1 MKNFF
6 TLVSALFILTNCQA
20 QKQVLRLNLTTGE
33 TYSHRISSAM
43 NNIQSVNGMDMS
55 MKMNLESVINYKV
68 LNSTTAF
75 YEIEVRYADL
85 KMKMEMPNMTQEFD
99 SKKNETKDILSKMM
113 NALQKNHLTMKI
125 TKSGEIIE
133 VKNTENFLSA
143 IDEFTDVSSEQ
154 RAQMKELISKSYG
167 EKTLRENMKT
177 SLINFPAQA
186 IAIGENWIIKYT
198 IENGIASVGI
208 ETTYELKEITPDYIL
223 ITGISKIES
232 LNKDKYIVQSGM
244 EMRSDMNGT
253 ISSTYKINKNT
264 GWIIDVKAGQLI
276 KGTTYIKES
285 DVLPEGMTL
294 PIEIT
299 MNTKI
304 TAN

>member
-1 MKNFF
+1 MKSFF
-6 TLVSALFILTNCQA
+6 TLIFALFIITTCQA
-20 QKQVLRLNLTTGE
+20 QKQTLSLNLTTGE
-33 TYSHRISSAM
+33 TYTHRINSIM
-43 NNIQSVNGMDMS
+43 NNTQNVNGMDMS

-68 LNSTTAF
+68 LNSTPAF

-177 SLINFPAQA
+177 SLINFPSQA

-208 ETTYELKEITPDYIL
+208 ETAYELKEITPDYIL

-232 LNKDKYIVQSGM
+232 LNKDKYTEQSGM

-253 ISSTYKINKNT
+253 ISATYKINKNT
-264 GWIIDVKAGQLI
+264 GWIIEGKADQKL
-276 KGTTYIKES
+276 KGNSYIKENEA
-285 DVLPEGMTL
+285 LPDGMTL
-294 PIEIT
+294 PIEIIT
-299 MNTKI
+299 STKI

>member
-6 TLVSALFILTNCQA
+6 TLISALFIITTCQA
-20 QKQVLRLNLTTGE
+20 QKQTLSLNLTTGE
-33 TYSHRISSAM
+33 TYTHRINSIM
-43 NNIQSVNGMDMS
+43 NNTQNVNGMDMS

-68 LNSTTAF
+68 LNSTPAF

-208 ETTYELKEITPDYIL
+208 ETAYELKEITPDYIL

-232 LNKDKYIVQSGM
+232 LNKDKYTEQSGM

-253 ISSTYKINKNT
+253 ISATYKINKNT
-264 GWIIDVKAGQLI
+264 GWIIEGKADQKL
-276 KGTTYIKES
+276 KGNSYIKENEA
-285 DVLPEGMTL
+285 LPDGMTL
-294 PIEIT
+294 PIEIIT
-299 MNTKI
+299 STKI